1 MFDRSLEENKD
12 FTILENFNDHQLKL
26 LKKDIKALI
35 NLQAD
40 GQRKLLDMM
49 AYVREQL
56 ILNKIYLNLDAGIN
70 SLKEIMANHLLEQVV
85 EQKNDNHHFNAE
97 LNSWCQKYPQLIQA
111 EKAAT
116 AGLCKVYQDDIMESL
131 LKTGV
136 APQTEGSERDANFIL
151 NDHISDPDTVEI
163 TSNKAYLF
171 KPVAIVSS
179 EVEASNQDAVDLL
192 VKKIMP
198 VLEKSK
204 NQQNVTVEIPVS
216 TQAHWRLFVA
226 EVNNGKLTEAMLLDS
241 AEGYNE
247 DLTVVPAYLN
257 AQQAVDKICEE
268 IKAEPVVIKPVKTG
282 KQTNGFSCM
291 DYVVQAAITIK
302 SRKNNEESELEN
314 TLQDII
320 KADNAESLRTAVIE
334 HIASHH
340 PEVRKQIN
348 KQSFMTETLH
358 KSASGELKPKTNKW
372 EEFAALVFSK
382 AETDEAS
389 IEAKVPYTVV
399 LSANES
405 VEKDKHE
412 VDVTETSQVE
422 LDEEY
427 AKRLHEELNAEFDD
441 EKFARELQA
450 QFDEE
455 DRQHR
460 VSYRG

>member
-12 FTILENFNDHQLKL
+12 FTKLEDFNDHQLEL
-26 LKKDIKALI
+26 LKNDIEALI
-35 NLQAD
+35 NLQVD
-40 GQRKLLDMM
+40 GQGKLLDMM
-49 AYVREQL
+49 AYVRKQL

-70 SLKEIMANHLLEQVV
+70 SLKEILANHLLEQVV

-97 LNSWCQKYPQLIQA
+97 LNNWCQKYPQLIQA

-116 AGLCKVYQDDIMESL
+116 VGLYKAYQDDIMESL

-136 APQTEGSERDANFIL
+136 APQTEGSGRDADFIL

-163 TSNKAYLF
+163 ISNKAYLF
-171 KPVAIVSS
+171 KSVAIVSS

-204 NQQNVTVEIPVS
+204 DQQNVTVGIPVS

-226 EVNNGKLTEAMLLDS
+226 EINYGKITEAVLLDS
-241 AEGYNE
+241 AEGDNE

-257 AQQAVDKICEE
+257 AQQAVDKVCEE
-268 IKAEPVVIKPVKTG
+268 TKAEPVVIKPVMTG

-302 SRKNNEESELEN
+302 SRKNNEELED
-314 TLQDII
+314 TLQDIV
-320 KADNAESLRTAVIE
+320 KADNARSLRTAVIE
-334 HIASHH
+334 QIASQH

-382 AETDEAS
+382 AETDETS

-399 LSANES
+399 LSANDT
-405 VEKDKHE
+405 VEKAEHE
-412 VDVTETSQVE
+412 VDVTETSQIE

-427 AKRLHEELNAEFDD
+427 AKRLHEELNTEFDD

-455 DRQHR
+455 DRQNR
-460 VSYRG
+460 ISYRG